1 MEEHLEA
8 VAVGEQFL
16 HTSPEFAMKR
26 VLGTGLCR
34 IYQIGPSY
42 REEEVGVHHSREFTM
57 LEWYR
62 ANAGTPEI
70 MDEVE
75 SLVASAAAAI
85 GIPEPNFT
93 RISVAELRLQAGLS
107 ETDDE
112 EEWFRGWVD
121 RVEPTLKEPVIVHS
135 YPVWQAAL
143 AQERRGF
150 ADRFEVYLGGIE
162 LANCFAEEG
171 DSRVIR
177 QRFHSSAKK
186 RREME
191 RVPHPIDE
199 ALLEALPRMPRTA
212 GIALGIDRLVMA
224 LTDTS
229 SIGMVQVR

>member
-8 VAVGEQFL
+8 VAVGDHFL

-26 VLGTGLCR
+26 VLGAGLCR

-42 REEEVGVHHSREFTM
+42 RNEEVGVHHSREFTM

-62 ANAGTPEI
+62 ANAGTAEI

-75 SLVASAAAAI
+75 SLVRTAAESI
-85 GIPEPNFT
+85 GVEQPAFS
-93 RISVAELRLQAGLS
+93 RASVADLRSKVGLS
-107 ETDDE
+107 ETEDE

-121 RVEPTLKEPVIVHS
+121 KVEPTLTEPVIVYG
-135 YPVWQAAL
+135 YPIWQAAL
-143 AQERRGF
+143 AQERRGL

-171 DSRVIR
+171 DPEEIR
-177 QRFHSSAKK
+177 KRFHASANK
-186 RREME
+186 RREMD
-191 RVPHPIDE
+191 RPPHPIDE

-224 LTDTS
+224 LTDTA